1 MRVYKGSSVSISLV
15 RFSVLI
21 LNKVA
26 MTNLN
31 VDHTVDEIYL
41 NSLGTTFDPTLDKS
55 LDYSLL
61 SLFASNGG
69 Y

>member
-15 RFSVLI
+15 RYSVLI

-26 MTNLN
+26 MNNLT
-31 VDHTVDEIYL
+31 VEYTVDQVPL
-41 NSLGTTFDPTLDKS
+41 SSLGTTFDPTIDKS

-61 SLFASNGG
+61 SPFASNGG